1 MIPMS
6 KTIQITFNPDGTTEI
21 KTIGF
26 RGNSCMKAAEFLKKA
41 LGSVLKTKKTS
52 EYFQAEAVQ
61 TTKARG
67 SE

>member
-1 MIPMS
+1 MS
-6 KTIQITFNPDGTTEI
+6 QTIQITFNPDGTTEI

-26 RGNSCMKAAEFLKKA
+26 RGNTCMKAAEFLKKA
-41 LGSVLKTKKTS
+41 LGSVLNNKKTP

-61 TTKARG
+61 TAKTRA

>member
-21 KTIGF
+21 KTSGF
-26 RGNSCMKAAEFLKKA
+26 QGNSCMKAAEFLKKA
-41 LGSVLKTKKTS
+41 LGSVLNTKKTP

-61 TTKARG
+61 TAKARG